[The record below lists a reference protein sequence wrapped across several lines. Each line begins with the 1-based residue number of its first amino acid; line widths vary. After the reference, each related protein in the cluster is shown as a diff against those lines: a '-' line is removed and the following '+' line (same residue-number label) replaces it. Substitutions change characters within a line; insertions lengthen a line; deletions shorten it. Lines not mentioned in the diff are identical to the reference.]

1 MSTDVTGLDLLADLA
16 NLAYFEVD
24 AARNVTKVS
33 PALEALTGFA
43 AADVVGKP
51 CITLIRCRE
60 CLKECGVFRQGRV
73 DNVRLQIYRSD
84 GAELDVYRSGMLLR
98 DRSGDPQ
105 GAIETV
111 RPVANAGSDTKI
123 IPRELDVLLRTLG
136 RMFIAADDQLRIV
149 EFSPSLPAQMGWTE
163 EQLRH
168 ASLIDVFG
176 DQLFGPLGAL
186 RTAVTAGKRKEGWHA
201 SLPRADGDRTPV
213 SISVGTVGEED
224 RCSHAGVRVLVMIRP
239 GNEPDGA
246 GEQRTYQGIVGR
258 SAGMQRIFRLIDL
271 LRDNDATVLITGES
285 GTGKELVARAI
296 HATSNRARGPFIAV
310 NCAALPAELLESELF
325 GHVRGAFT
333 GAVRDRTGRFEL
345 AHGGTLFL
353 DEIGDLAPTLQ
364 AKILRALQ
372 EHAFERVGDTRTRT
386 VDVRVIAATN
396 ADLVRAVAEH
406 RFREDLYYRL
416 RVIPLEIPPLRAR
429 REDLPAL
436 IEALLHRIGR
446 QHQRALRLAG
456 TASRAL

>member
-1 MSTDVTGLDLLADLA
+1 MLLVLDSALDEPETGSCNAAFREAHTMSTDVTGLDLLADLA

-163 EQLRH
+163 
-168 ASLIDVFG
+168 
-176 DQLFGPLGAL
+176 
-186 RTAVTAGKRKEGWHA
+186 
-201 SLPRADGDRTPV
+201 
-213 SISVGTVGEED
+213 
-224 RCSHAGVRVLVMIRP
+224 
-239 GNEPDGA
+239 
-246 GEQRTYQGIVGR
+246 
-258 SAGMQRIFRLIDL
+258 
-271 LRDNDATVLITGES
+271 
-285 GTGKELVARAI
+285 
-296 HATSNRARGPFIAV
+296 
-310 NCAALPAELLESELF
+310 
-325 GHVRGAFT
+325 
-333 GAVRDRTGRFEL
+333 
-345 AHGGTLFL
+345 
-353 DEIGDLAPTLQ
+353 
-364 AKILRALQ
+364 
-372 EHAFERVGDTRTRT
+372 
-386 VDVRVIAATN
+386 
-396 ADLVRAVAEH
+396 
-406 RFREDLYYRL
+406 
-416 RVIPLEIPPLRAR
+416 
-429 REDLPAL
+429 
-436 IEALLHRIGR
+436 
-446 QHQRALRLAG
+446 
-456 TASRAL
+456 